1 MSFYGYEKF
10 YINGCSHSQGGG
22 LEGLELRDDS
32 VFPLYKEL
40 YGVQKWGSRE
50 ELNFGAHLS
59 NLIGIPFV
67 NEAESGGGGER
78 VVRMAY
84 EWILENWEE
93 RDKIFLILENPDASR
108 FEVFYR
114 PLEEYFIVNSNIDE
128 REDKAEFVSSTRKY
142 YNTKEVSN
150 EDKTLQPIFMKWFK
164 NHANIKENW
173 KKVERDFVGLY
184 SFCKWNG
191 IKIFP
196 MTGNS
201 VTFRDCFDK
210 NDIIKFGNDNKNY
223 DICSWA
229 HNNKKTI
236 RDELGGRSIDGHP
249 GYFGHKEYAELLK
262 IFLEINLSKKNKI
275 I

>member
-1 MSFYGYEKF
+1 
-10 YINGCSHSQGGG
+10 
-22 LEGLELRDDS
+22 
-32 VFPLYKEL
+32 
-40 YGVQKWGSRE
+40 
-50 ELNFGAHLS
+50 
-59 NLIGIPFV
+59 
-67 NEAESGGGGER
+67 
-78 VVRMAY
+78 
-84 EWILENWEE
+84 
-93 RDKIFLILENPDASR
+93 
-108 FEVFYR
+108 
-114 PLEEYFIVNSNIDE
+114 
-128 REDKAEFVSSTRKY
+128 
-142 YNTKEVSN
+142 
-150 EDKTLQPIFMKWFK
+150 MKWFK

-201 VTFRDCFDK
+201 VTFKDCFDK